1 MDEKQDVSGL
11 ASDDTVTRQEV
22 AKALWD
28 RYSQR
33 LLTLAARN
41 LDLRVRAR
49 VDEEDVVQSMYKS
62 FCLRA
67 QNKDFDLDD
76 ADDVWALLATMTIR
90 KAKKAAAKQ
99 RAKKRSVTTEV
110 DFNNPDQTRQPDFAS
125 DEPTPEEIAV
135 AEDEIT
141 SRLAEL
147 PDELKKIVRWK
158 LEGYTNSEI
167 AAADKLD
174 CSVRTIERKLHLL
187 RRLWK

>member
-1 MDEKQDVSGL
+1 MEDEQDLAGL
-11 ASDDTVTRQEV
+11 SSEDTVTRQEV
-22 AKALWD
+22 AQALWD

-41 LDLRVRAR
+41 LDIRVRAR

-67 QNKDFDLDD
+67 QNNEFKLDD
-76 ADDVWALLATMTIR
+76 ANDVWALLATMTIR

-99 RAKKRSVTTEV
+99 RAKKRSVSTEV
-110 DFNNPDQTRQPDFAS
+110 DLNHPDQTRKPEFAS

-141 SRLAEL
+141 TRLAEL
-147 PDELKKIVRWK
+147 PDDLKNIVRWK
-158 LEGYTNSEI
+158 LEGYKNSEI

-174 CSVRTIERKLHLL
+174 CSERTIERKLHLL
-187 RRLWK
+187 RRIWV